1 MSDGA
6 KEYADAVEALRR
18 LWLAERR
25 DGETVAEW
33 LVRTGRRKGVL
44 A

>member
-1 MSDGA
+1 MTDPA
-6 KEYADAVEALRR
+6 REYYACVEALRA

-25 DGETVAEW
+25 DGETVADW
-33 LVRTGRRKGVL
+33 LTRTGRRKGVL